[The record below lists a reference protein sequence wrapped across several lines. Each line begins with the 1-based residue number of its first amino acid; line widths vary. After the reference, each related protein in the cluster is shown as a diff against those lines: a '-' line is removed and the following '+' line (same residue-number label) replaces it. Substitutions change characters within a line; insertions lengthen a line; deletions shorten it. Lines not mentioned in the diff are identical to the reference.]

1 MSVKFQDY
9 YATLGVERTASDE
22 EIRKAYRT
30 LARSTHPDIDKT
42 SGAADRFKLISE
54 AYEVLKDPKTRKRY
68 DELGANWKEGQDFQ
82 PPPGY
87 DFSGGQRSHGEGARG
102 PRRTTRRTTSDTGG
116 FEGFSSF
123 FESMFGERHG
133 GFDFEGQSAPRQGQS
148 IEAQM
153 SIDLQDALK
162 GAKRTIRL
170 QSEDPNASPR
180 TIEVTIPPGTTSGTV
195 MRLRGQ
201 GGGGEAGP
209 GDLLLHVDIAP
220 HPRFEVHEHDL
231 ATTLAIHPH
240 EGALGARVPLATAEG
255 SEITITVPTGSSSGK
270 KLRLRGQGLPRR
282 GGTRGDLIV
291 ELRIVVPETL
301 GEEERKLYEELSR
314 ISRPRPG

>member
-9 YATLGVERTASDE
+9 YSTLGVKRDATDD

-42 SGAADRFKLISE
+42 SGAADRFKQISE
-54 AYEVLKDPKTRKRY
+54 AYEVLKDPATRKRY
-68 DELGANWKEGQDFQ
+68 DELGANWKEGQEFT

-87 DFSGGQRSHGEGARG
+87 DFAGGGPRPRG
-102 PRRTTRRTTSDTGG
+102 PRRTTRRTTADTGG

-123 FESMFGERHG
+123 FESMFGDRYGG
-133 GFDFEGQSAPRQGQS
+133 GFDFEAQSAPRQGQS

-153 SIDLQDALK
+153 SIELEDALK

-170 QSEDPNASPR
+170 QSEDPDAPPR

-201 GGGGEAGP
+201 GAPGQAGP

-220 HPRFEVHEHDL
+220 HARFEVHDHDL
-231 ATTLAIHPH
+231 ATALAIQPH
-240 EGALGARVPLATAEG
+240 QAALGARVPLTTAEG
-255 SEITITVPTGSSSGK
+255 SEITITIPPGSSSGK

-282 GGTRGDLIV
+282 GATRGDLIV

-301 GEEERKLYEELSR
+301 SDEERKAYEELAR
-314 ISRPRPG
+314 VTRTRPS

>member
-30 LARSTHPDIDKT
+30 LARKTHPDIDKT
-42 SGAADRFKLISE
+42 SGAADRFKQISE
-54 AYEVLKDPKTRKRY
+54 AYEVLKDPATRKRY

-87 DFSGGQRSHGEGARG
+87 DFNGGQRARG
-102 PRRTTRRTTSDTGG
+102 PRRTHRATSSTGG

-123 FESMFGERHG
+123 FESMFGDRYG
-133 GFDFEGQSAPRQGQS
+133 GFDFETQSAPRQGQS
-148 IEAQM
+148 VEAQM
-153 SIDLQDALK
+153 TIDLEDAVK

-170 QSEDPNASPR
+170 QSEEPGTAPR

-201 GGGGEAGP
+201 GAAGHAGP
-209 GDLLLHVDIAP
+209 GDLLLHVEIAP
-220 HPRFEVHEHDL
+220 HARFEVRDHDL

-240 EGALGARVPLATAEG
+240 EGALGARVPLTTADG
-255 SEITITVPTGSSSGK
+255 SEITITIPPGSSSGK

-282 GGTRGDLIV
+282 GGARGDLIV

-301 GEEERKLYEELSR
+301 GDEERKLYEALAQ
-314 ISRPRPG
+314 IQRPRPG